1 MFLFN
6 YAPWITI
13 FIVAD
18 LVLIV
23 CTIMH
28 IRYVNS
34 YDITD
39 EELEQLSDKRTFMVN
54 SLIGQVNLIIGLPS
68 NGESAVIE
76 TLQSDLDTTVIKY
89 INDNIEITYNIS
101 WVKEK
106 VKMVV
111 GIYSEDENFIIKK
124 CRFSFKDNQ
133 FRIDKIFKFLMKIQ
147 DINNQMNNLTLA
159 DLQESIIPQIM
170 KDAKNSK
177 ETPQEDTELLFNTI
191 SDFIIKM
198 RLRKNLRNRWLRN
211 TFFCLLYYVFKTN
224 GENYLN
230 YVKNGEISQEKNE
243 KDKE

>member
-1 MFLFN
+1 MFLFDFVTF
-6 YAPWITI
+6 ITV

-18 LVLIV
+18 LILIV
-23 CTIMH
+23 YTIMR
-28 IRYVNS
+28 IRYHNNN

-54 SLIGQVNLIIGLPS
+54 SLIGQVNLIIGLPTD
-68 NGESAVIE
+68 GEAVIQ

-101 WVKEK
+101 WAKEK

-159 DLQESIIPQIM
+159 DLQESIIPQII
-170 KDAKNSK
+170 KDAKNGT
-177 ETPQEDTELLFNTI
+177 ETPQQETELLFNTI